1 MSVCTARGSASE
13 HETRS
18 PVRHNIR
25 VSAEHGAWQSLAAN
39 LYGPFLGVLAIRLG
53 ASNLQVA
60 LISALPAAVSC
71 VASVLGAQVLRP
83 FQRKK
88 GVACAFAFANRLF
101 LLGIAALP
109 LFSEDS
115 RAGALVLLIALM
127 NVPGAIGNIAWQALM
142 ADAIPS
148 ELRGEAFAVRS
159 RIVTAVGF
167 LPTLVGGYLLDA
179 LSFPIGYQVVFV
191 VAFAASVM
199 EVRALSRTYEPCHDG
214 ECVPEVSDSARPGA
228 LDRRALLGQVAK
240 AGFTPRAMLFYFGW
254 MMAQPLFTIYYV
266 RVLHCG
272 NLWVAVFSI
281 VSSMAQYLSFPMW
294 SRYAARKG
302 NTAALAAATA
312 GMALTPIM
320 VAVSPW
326 PWMVAAFSVSMG
338 FFTSGTTL
346 LMLNTLL
353 EVSPVE
359 NRTDFIAYHNA
370 AVNLTSFV
378 GPLIGR
384 ALVDSIN
391 IRWALVMAGAFRAAG
406 SLAFAALS
414 RRSEHEALHVA
425 GPRGGEAC

>member
-1 MSVCTARGSASE
+1 MSLFTARGSACE
-13 HETRS
+13 HEKS
-18 PVRHNIR
+18 SSVRHNTR
-25 VSAEHGAWQSLAAN
+25 VNAEHGAWQSLSAS
-39 LYGPFLGVLAIRLG
+39 LYSPFLGVLAIKLG

-71 VASVLGAQVLRP
+71 VASILGAQVLRP
-83 FQRKK
+83 FDRKK
-88 GVACAFAFANRLF
+88 GAACAFAFANRLF

-109 LFSEDS
+109 LLSEDS
-115 RAGALVLLIALM
+115 RASALVLLIALM

-148 ELRGEAFAVRS
+148 ERRGDAFAVRS

-167 LPTLVGGYLLDA
+167 VPTLVGGYLLDA

-199 EVRALSRTYEPCHDG
+199 EVRALAKTHEPCRDV
-214 ECVPEVSDSARPGA
+214 EYAPKVSDSTRRGA
-228 LDRRALLGQVAK
+228 IGRRALLGQVAR

-266 RVLHCG
+266 RVLDCG

-302 NTAALAAATA
+302 NTGALAAAAA
-312 GMALTPIM
+312 GMALTPVM

-353 EVSPVE
+353 EVSPSE
-359 NRTDFIAYHNA
+359 NRMEFIAYHNA
-370 AVNLTSFV
+370 GVNLTSFI

-384 ALVDSIN
+384 ALVDSLN

-414 RRSEHEALHVA
+414 RRSEREAVHVT

>member
-1 MSVCTARGSASE
+1 LSLFEARGRACE
-13 HETRS
+13 HEKS
-18 PVRHNIR
+18 SAVRHNIR
-25 VSAEHGAWQSLAAN
+25 VNAEHGAWQSLAAS
-39 LYGPFLGVLAIRLG
+39 LYSPFLGVLAIKLG

-83 FQRKK
+83 FERKK
-88 GVACAFAFANRLF
+88 GAACAFTFANRLF

-148 ELRGEAFAVRS
+148 ERRGEAFAMRS
-159 RIVTAVGF
+159 RIVTAVCF
-167 LPTLVGGYLLDA
+167 LPTLVGGYVLDV
-179 LSFPIGYQVVFV
+179 LSFPMGYQVVFV

-199 EVRALSRTYEPCHDG
+199 EVRALSMTYEPRCDA
-214 ECVPEVSDSARPGA
+214 ERVPTDSDSGGLRGF
-228 LDRRALLGQVAK
+228 DRRALLGQIAR

-266 RVLHCG
+266 RVLECG

-281 VSSMAQYLSFPMW
+281 VSSMAQYLSFPLW
-294 SRYAARKG
+294 SRYAAKKG
-302 NTAALAAATA
+302 NTTALAAATA

-326 PWMVAAFSVSMG
+326 PWLVAAFSVSMG

-353 EVSPVE
+353 EVSPAE
-359 NRTDFIAYHNA
+359 NRTEFIAYHNA

-384 ALVDSIN
+384 ALVDSLSIS
-391 IRWALVMAGAFRAAG
+391 WALVMAGAFRAAG

-414 RRSEHEALHVA
+414 RQPEREAVHMT

>member
-1 MSVCTARGSASE
+1 MNLCAARRSACE
-13 HETRS
+13 H
-18 PVRHNIR
+18 RHNIR
-25 VSAEHGAWQSLAAN
+25 VNAEHGAWQSLAAN
-39 LYGPFLGVLAIRLG
+39 LYSPFLGVLAIKLG

-71 VASVLGAQVLRP
+71 VASILGAQVLRR
-83 FQRKK
+83 FDRKK
-88 GVACAFAFANRLF
+88 GAACAFAFANRLF

-115 RAGALVLLIALM
+115 RASALVLLIALM

-148 ELRGEAFAVRS
+148 ELRGDAFAVRS

-199 EVRALSRTYEPCHDG
+199 EVRALAKTHEPCRDVG
-214 ECVPEVSDSARPGA
+214 YVPRVSDSTRRGTIG
-228 LDRRALLGQVAK
+228 RRALLGQVAR

-266 RVLHCG
+266 RVLDCG
-272 NLWVAVFSI
+272 NLWVAVFAI

-302 NTAALAAATA
+302 KLAL
-312 GMALTPIM
+312 
-320 VAVSPW
+320 W
-326 PWMVAAFSVSMG
+326 PLPRQAW
-338 FFTSGTTL
+338 L
-346 LMLNTLL
+346 LRPSWLL
-353 EVSPVE
+353 CRP
-359 NRTDFIAYHNA
+359 
-370 AVNLTSFV
+370 
-378 GPLIGR
+378 GR
-384 ALVDSIN
+384 GWLPPSACRWDS
-391 IRWALVMAGAFRAAG
+391 
-406 SLAFAALS
+406 SLQE
-414 RRSEHEALHVA
+414 RR
-425 GPRGGEAC
+425 C

>member
-1 MSVCTARGSASE
+1 MCTARGSASE
-13 HETRS
+13 HETTS
-18 PVRHNIR
+18 PVRHSIR

-214 ECVPEVSDSARPGA
+214 ECVPQVSDSARPGA
-228 LDRRALLGQVAK
+228 LDRKALLGQVAK

-266 RVLHCG
+266 RVLDCG

-312 GMALTPIM
+312 GMALTPHYGRC
-320 VAVSPW
+320 VAMALDGCSFQCVDGILHIRYQS
-326 PWMVAAFSVSMG
+326 ADAEHSV
-338 FFTSGTTL
+338 
-346 LMLNTLL
+346 
-353 EVSPVE
+353 
-359 NRTDFIAYHNA
+359 
-370 AVNLTSFV
+370 
-378 GPLIGR
+378 
-384 ALVDSIN
+384 
-391 IRWALVMAGAFRAAG
+391 G
-406 SLAFAALS
+406 S
-414 RRSEHEALHVA
+414 VA
-425 GPRGGEAC
+425 GREPDGLHRVPQRCSEPDVFRRAPDRQGISRLD